1 MENKNEAMRA
11 YIEEDLKSFPE
22 IMPETLND
30 WMHPTLESCDEA
42 AHTMVLRFPMSS
54 WERNGIGT
62 LHGGIMFSSMDLSMS
77 MLLRYYSQ
85 GLIPPTVSLT
95 VNFLRPVSMKEGY
108 FLVSCKQTSLGKKN
122 GTVYAE
128 LLIPSNGKI
137 AATGIG
143 TFAIIRNE

>member
-1 MENKNEAMRA
+1 MENKNEAMRT

-22 IMPETLND
+22 IMPGTLNHRMD
-30 WMHPTLESCDEA
+30 PSLESCDEE
-42 AHTMVLRFPMSS
+42 AHTMVLRFPFAD

-77 MLLRYYSQ
+77 MLLRYFAQSA
-85 GLIPPTVSLT
+85 IPPTISLT

-108 FLVSCKQTSLGKKN
+108 FLVSCRQTSLGKRN

-128 LLIPSNGKI
+128 VLIPSSGKI

-143 TFAIIRNE
+143 TFAIVRAE